1 MNYLLWRYCTSQRT
15 FLDCQKKP
23 EIFIVNSIW
32 IKKKQNKYTHVH
44 NSTNMRWCLHA
55 VKTSKFWRTA
65 WLQTLGQKPS
75 STFVWMLN
83 DFVKCYSLRFL
94 ILFSLYFVTP
104 VIEVGMRENNKK
116 QTQWNHVSR
125 VVYSSFTYCVIFV
138 QKIFGVFNR
147 IFFFN
152 FSCAAIFFLISNA
165 AKHKYMHPFLFF
177 FW

>member
-1 MNYLLWRYCTSQRT
+1 MNYLLWRYCTSQRI

-44 NSTNMRWCLHA
+44 NSTNMRSCLHA

-75 STFVWMLN
+75 SKFVWMLN

-104 VIEVGMRENNKK
+104 VIEVGMGENNKK
-116 QTQWNHVSR
+116 HKHNEIMFLALFIPHSR
-125 VVYSSFTYCVIFV
+125 TVLFLSKEYSA
-138 QKIFGVFNR
+138 
-147 IFFFN
+147 FFI
-152 FSCAAIFFLISNA
+152 AYFFLISFVLQYSFWLA
-165 AKHKYMHPFLFF
+165 VLRYIYMHPFLFF